1 MDVHFDTRLGLL
13 LQIARTTAR
22 TVSDLEKM
30 PENPLVD
37 TWQRRL
43 LDVRNE
49 YLEAAYLAG
58 MSQAEALEY
67 LQ

>member
-1 MDVHFDTRLGLL
+1 MDFHFDGRLSLL
-13 LQIARTTAR
+13 LKIARTTAR

-37 TWQRRL
+37 VWQQRL
-43 LDVRNE
+43 ADVRNE

-58 MSQAEALEY
+58 LSHAEALEY